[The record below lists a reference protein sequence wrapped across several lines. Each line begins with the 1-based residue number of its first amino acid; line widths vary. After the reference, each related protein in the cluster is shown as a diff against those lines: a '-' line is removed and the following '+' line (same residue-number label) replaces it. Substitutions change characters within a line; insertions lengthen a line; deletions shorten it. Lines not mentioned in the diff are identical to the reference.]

1 MKYRFKKRFLSLVLS
16 GCLISPSWADVGQK
30 YYENIFALSVFLSN
44 SEAITFGF
52 ANFDPKSFN
61 PNDDDD
67 YDEAVKLRN
76 SLNVINVPYDF
87 ALASDDEDSTYDE
100 LNFVFSYVEQKQ
112 KQDFGFDAEDENRD
126 QVLNGYLGYSRH
138 WKLTDN
144 WTFRTR
150 LGGHIMHHRND
161 HDYNSS
167 ETQASQEELDGS
179 YFNVSSNA
187 FLLEPN
193 LRLSYDKATD
203 WGKWV
208 FSSDYSYFYGWTF
221 SSPSIARGANPEGWE
236 VANTLKLHYRLYQ
249 GGLHAESLF
258 AKAQRVDIGGD
269 IKPSIGTRYYYEFG
283 LGLLMD
289 TTKLTSLIDNVG
301 IGLNLNIGSNLNGG
315 SVVLY
320 FNEI

>member
-1 MKYRFKKRFLSLVLS
+1 MLKKSLCVLLLFS
-16 GCLISPSWADVGQK
+16 CSSATMATVGQK

-61 PNDDDD
+61 PNDGDD

-76 SLNVINVPYDF
+76 SLNVINIPYNL
-87 ALASDDEDSTYDE
+87 ALPVAEDNHSYFDE
-100 LNFVFSYVEQKQ
+100 LNFAFSYVEQSQ
-112 KQDFGFDAEDENRD
+112 KQDFGYEFEDDNSD
-126 QVLNGYLGYSRH
+126 QILNGFFAFSRN
-138 WKLTDN
+138 WRLSDD

-150 LGGHIMHHRND
+150 LGSHFMHHRNR
-161 HDYNSS
+161 HEYNSDES
-167 ETQASQEELDGS
+167 KAYSGELDGS
-179 YFNVSSNA
+179 YFNVNSNA

-193 LRLSYDKATD
+193 LRFSYAQQKS
-203 WGKWV
+203 WGKWS
-208 FSSDYSYFYGWTF
+208 FASDYSYFYGWTF

-236 VANTLKLHYRLYQ
+236 VTNVLKLHYRLYQ
-249 GGLHAESLF
+249 GSLHAESLF

-283 LGLLMD
+283 LGLLLD
-289 TTKLTSLIDNVG
+289 TSKLTELIDNVG

-320 FNEI
+320 FNEG